1 METIKISSETEE
13 LTAVKY
19 CETMYPEMMNRFRE
33 IQKEQYELFAA
44 KQKNYGTGNISMG
57 TTLDNDNDVKVS
69 LMGLFFR
76 MNDKI
81 QRIKQLII
89 FNHKD
94 EVGESLLDT
103 YKDLS
108 VYSIIAQ
115 LVKEKVWGR

>member
-1 METIKISSETEE
+1 MSVTEVSNKNTT
-13 LTAVKY
+13 LSAVEY
-19 CETMYPEMMNRFRE
+19 CESKYPEMMSRFKE
-33 IQKEQYELFAA
+33 IQTEQYKLFAA

-57 TTLDNDNDVKVS
+57 TSLDNDDDVKLS

-81 QRIKQLII
+81 QRIKQLTI
-89 FNHKD
+89 FGHKD

-115 LVKEKVWGR
+115 LVKEKLWGK